1 MSHNVEYCYRTM
13 QCAMAPAAPKS
24 NRSLI
29 KLQKLVTKS
38 LSLFHHF
45 DASIFYFLISQRYK
59 F

>member
-13 QCAMAPAAPKS
+13 QYAMGLLRHKS

-29 KLQKLVTKS
+29 ELQKLVTKS